1 MAKRSIP
8 EINAGSMA
16 DIAFL
21 LLIFFLVTTTMDK
34 DTGMLRQMSVKI
46 DVPLDMKID
55 VRKRNLMK
63 IRANA
68 QNQIQVR
75 SEITELSELKE
86 KVDYF
91 YRANMVSEVDGD
103 YPEYLSVTKYACDTS
118 IAAINKFL
126 DNLEDDSFVEFKE
139 AERKEWEK
147 RLKVIETLKGPY
159 REMHR
164 SGAIQIELQTK
175 THYEILIAIMNE
187 VKAAINDIRDEKGR
201 EIFGQTYRSMV
212 QRRDLDGKGT
222 LFLEEIQLLEI
233 LVPERIVELKP
244 ADLQ

>member
-46 DVPLDMKID
+46 DVPEDMQID

-75 SEITELSELKE
+75 SELTDIADIKE

-91 YRANMVSEVDGD
+91 YKANMFTDADGD
-103 YPEYLSVTKYACDTS
+103 FPEYLTVNKYTCDTS
-118 IAAINKFL
+118 IVAIEKFL
-126 DNLEDDSFVEFKE
+126 DANDDPAFVEFKE
-139 AERKEWEK
+139 AERREWEK
-147 RLKVIETLKGPY
+147 RLNVINTLKGPY

-164 SGAIQIELQTK
+164 SAAIQIELQTK
-175 THYEILIAIMNE
+175 THYEILISIMNE
-187 VKAAINDIRDEKGR
+187 VKSAINDIRDEKGK
-201 EIFGQTYRSMV
+201 EIFGIPYRTMV
-212 QRRDLDGKGT
+212 QKRDLDGKGN
-222 LFLEEIQLLEI
+222 LFKDEISLLEI

>member
-1 MAKRSIP
+1 MAKRPIP

-34 DTGMLRQMSVKI
+34 DTGMLRQMS
-46 DVPLDMKID
+46 MKIEQIEEPPK
-55 VRKRNLMK
+55 VRVRNLMK

-68 QNQIQVR
+68 QNQIQLR
-75 SEITELSELKE
+75 SELTDVSEIKE

-91 YRANMVSEVDGD
+91 YRANMFAETDPE
-103 YPEYLSVTKYACDTS
+103 YPEYITVSKYDCDTS

-126 DNLEDDSFVEFKE
+126 EAVDNDDFVVFKE

-147 RLKVIETLKGPY
+147 RLNVINKLQGSY
-159 REMHR
+159 REIHR
-164 SGAIQIELQTK
+164 SATIQIELQTK

-187 VKAAINDIRDEKGR
+187 VKSAINDIRDEKAKELYG
-201 EIFGQTYRSMV
+201 IPYRTMV
-212 QRRDLDGKGT
+212 QKRDLDGKGT
-222 LFLEEIQLLEI
+222 LYLEEISLLEI

>member
-34 DTGMLRQMSVKI
+34 DTGMLRQMS
-46 DVPLDMKID
+46 MKID
-55 VRKRNLMK
+55 QIDKPPEVRKRNLMK

-75 SEITELSELKE
+75 SELTEISDIKE

-91 YRANMVSEVDGD
+91 YRANMVADTDGE
-103 YPEYLSVTKYACDTS
+103 YPEYITVSKYTCDTS
-118 IAAINKFL
+118 IAAIDRFL
-126 DNLEDDSFVEFKE
+126 EAVSDESFVEFKE
-139 AERKEWEK
+139 AERREWEK
-147 RLKVIETLKGPY
+147 RLAVINTLKGSY

-164 SGAIQIELQTK
+164 AAAIQIELQTK
-175 THYEILIAIMNE
+175 THYEILISIMNE
-187 VKAAINDIRDEKGR
+187 VKAAINDIRDEKGK
-201 EIFGQTYRSMV
+201 EIYGIPYRTMV
-212 QRRDLDGKGT
+212 QKRDLDGKGS
-222 LFLEEIQLLEI
+222 LYKDEISLLEI

>member
-46 DVPLDMKID
+46 DQIEEQPK
-55 VRKRNLMK
+55 VRKRNLLK

-75 SEITELSELKE
+75 DELSQLSDIKE

-91 YRANMVSEVDGD
+91 YRVNMVVDTDGE
-103 YPEYLSVTKYACDTS
+103 YPEYVTINKYTCDTS

-126 DNLEDDSFVEFKE
+126 DVNDDPIYVEYKE
-139 AERKEWEK
+139 AERGEWEK
-147 RLKVIETLKGPY
+147 RLNIISTLRGPY

-175 THYEILIAIMNE
+175 THYEILISIMNE
-187 VKAAINDIRDEKGR
+187 VKSAINDIRDEKAK
-201 EIFGQTYRSMV
+201 EIYGIPYRTMV
-212 QRRDLDGKGT
+212 QKRDLDGKGT
-222 LFLEEIQLLEI
+222 LYKDEIALLEV

-244 ADLQ
+244 ADLK

>member
-1 MAKRSIP
+1 MAKRPIP

-34 DTGMLRQMSVKI
+34 DTGILRQMSVKI
-46 DVPLDMKID
+46 DVPIDMKID

-75 SEITELSELKE
+75 GELTEITDIKE
-86 KVDYF
+86 KVKYF
-91 YRANMVSEVDGD
+91 YTANMLTEADET
-103 YPEYLSVTKYACDTS
+103 YPEYLPVSKFTCDTS
-118 IAAINKFL
+118 IAAIDKY
-126 DNLEDDSFVEFKE
+126 LENVEDQALIDFKM
-139 AERKEWEK
+139 AERREWEK
-147 RLKVIETLKGPY
+147 RLKVIEVLKGTY

-164 SGAIQIELQTK
+164 SGAVQIELQTK

-187 VKAAINDIRDEKGR
+187 VKAAINDIRDEKSR
-201 EIFGQTYRSMV
+201 EIYGIPYRTMV
-212 QRRDLDGKGT
+212 QKRDLDPKG
-222 LFLEEIQLLEI
+222 LVYKDEIELLEI

-244 ADLQ
+244 ADLL

>member
-1 MAKRSIP
+1 MAKRAIP

-46 DVPLDMKID
+46 DVPPEMQID

-68 QNQIQVR
+68 QNQIMVR
-75 SEITELSELKE
+75 TDLTEIPDIKE
-86 KVDYF
+86 KIDMF
-91 YRANMVSEVDGD
+91 YRANMVNETDGEF
-103 YPEYLSVTKYACDTS
+103 PEYLPVNKYTCDTS
-118 IAAINKFL
+118 IAAIDKY
-126 DNLEDDSFVEFKE
+126 LEAVEDQALIEFKM
-139 AERKEWEK
+139 AERSEWEK
-147 RLKVIETLKGPY
+147 RLMVINTLKGPY

-164 SGAIQIELQTK
+164 SAAIQIELQTK
-175 THYEILIAIMNE
+175 THYDILIAIMNE
-187 VKAAINDIRDEKGR
+187 IKSAINDIRDEKAK
-201 EIFGQTYRSMV
+201 EIYGIPYRTMV
-212 QRRDLDGKGT
+212 QKRDLDGKGT
-222 LFLEEIQLLEI
+222 LYKDEIALIEV

>member
-46 DVPLDMKID
+46 DVPIDMKID

-91 YRANMVSEVDGD
+91 YRANMVAEADGD
-103 YPEYLSVTKYACDTS
+103 YPEYLSVTKYVCDTS

>member
-46 DVPLDMKID
+46 EIPEDMKID

-68 QNQIQVR
+68 QNQIQLR
-75 SEITELSELKE
+75 SELTEISDIKE

-91 YRANMVSEVDGD
+91 YRANMVDEVDPD
-103 YPEYLSVTKYACDTS
+103 YPEYITVSKYTCDTS
-118 IAAINKFL
+118 IAAINQFL
-126 DNLEDDSFVEFKE
+126 EAVPDESFIEFKE

-147 RLKVIETLKGPY
+147 RLAVINTLKGSY

-164 SGAIQIELQTK
+164 SAAIQIELQTK
-175 THYEILIAIMNE
+175 THYEILISIMNE
-187 VKAAINDIRDEKGR
+187 VKAAINDIRDEKGK
-201 EIFGQTYRSMV
+201 EIYGIPYRTMV
-212 QRRDLDGKGT
+212 QKRDLDGKGD
-222 LFLEEIQLLEI
+222 LYRDEISLLEI